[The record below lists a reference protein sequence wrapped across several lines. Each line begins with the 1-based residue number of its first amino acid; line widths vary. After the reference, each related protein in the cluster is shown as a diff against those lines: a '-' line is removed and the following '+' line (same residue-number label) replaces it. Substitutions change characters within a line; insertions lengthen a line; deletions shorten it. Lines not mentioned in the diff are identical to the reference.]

1 MDTEVLVWLVALVF
15 LSKKVQPTT
24 ICYPTND
31 EHLKEQTKIAVLNKK
46 TVSFLFFCKHWK
58 GKAEVLP
65 SGLQILSIIIF
76 AYLLCAKQDEMLMGQ
91 FFLVLFCV
99 YIQRVPPYFFEI

>member
-31 EHLKEQTKIAVLNKK
+31 ENLKEQTKIAVLNKK
-46 TVSFLFFCKHWK
+46 AVSVLFFCKHGK
-58 GKAEVLP
+58 GKTEVLP

-91 FFLVLFCV
+91 FFLLFCV